1 MENGLVLKPV
11 LELKAPITEA
21 TFDLLIATL
30 GRVEGQPKL
39 VSCKIAAVVLANG
52 VAIEDVAL
60 QFSPFDEPFA
70 ALVWARCKN
79 FCAYFIVL
87 ER

>member
-1 MENGLVLKPV
+1 MAGPV
-11 LELKAPITEA
+11 IP
-21 TFDLLIATL
+21 
-30 GRVEGQPKL
+30 PKL
-39 VSCKIAAVVLANG
+39 HWWQSPLFLKIAAVVLANG